1 MGIRTFYAQLKG
13 LAKACEY
20 KINSLCQCARNN
32 TIDYADHVI
41 QDQLVLGIADHEI
54 LGDEKTDRSTTK
66 IVEYIARKKQA
77 KAERGTVC
85 GEAPV
90 AAAVTPKRGAYAYS

>member
-41 QDQLVLGIADHEI
+41 QDQLVRGIADHKI
-54 LGDEKTDRSTTK
+54 LT
-66 IVEYIARKKQA
+66 EYHRNCRICCLQ
-77 KAERGTVC
+77 
-85 GEAPV
+85 
-90 AAAVTPKRGAYAYS
+90 GAG